1 MRIYED
7 NNNRYTSYNLTSEDI
22 TCLTG
27 AKFFLN
33 EFLHRMERNE
43 VEILPLNGEDFY
55 GFEFITVINKI
66 NKILETEGVK
76 QMR

>member
-1 MRIYED
+1 MKGEWGKMRIYED

-43 VEILPLNGEDFY
+43 VEILPP
-55 GFEFITVINKI
+55 
-66 NKILETEGVK
+66 
-76 QMR
+76 